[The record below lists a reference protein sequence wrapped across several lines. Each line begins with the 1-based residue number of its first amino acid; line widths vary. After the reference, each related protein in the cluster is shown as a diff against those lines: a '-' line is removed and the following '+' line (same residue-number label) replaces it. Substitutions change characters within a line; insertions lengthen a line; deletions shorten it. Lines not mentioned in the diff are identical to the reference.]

1 MIQCWNVPIKKESCQ
16 SKETVAHPGRHPCGC
31 PCAGVCGHVCL
42 AVCSER
48 QNGFRQGSHGS
59 HWGLKTPPT
68 GDITTKGTP
77 DLRVDIRNKSHTN
90 RRERDWGCHRS
101 WLRLQRKGRPLA
113 HGPGWIRTLGRAP
126 RSYPGPR
133 CRDGK
138 SRPWAPRPWRPGH
151 KRPRADRIG
160 RGF

>member
-90 RRERDWGCHRS
+90 RRERDWGAIEAGCGCRGRGDPWPTALAEYVLLVVHRV
-101 WLRLQRKGRPLA
+101 LIQAHAAGMGRADPGLL
-113 HGPGWIRTLGRAP
+113 GPGARGTK
-126 RSYPGPR
+126 GPEQT
-133 CRDGK
+133 
-138 SRPWAPRPWRPGH
+138 A
-151 KRPRADRIG
+151 
-160 RGF
+160 